1 MKKELVIATRGSRLA
16 LWQAEYIK
24 SRVEEAHPGVL
35 CRLNVIKT
43 TGDRILD
50 VPLAKIGGKGLFVKE
65 IEVALMNGE
74 ADLAVHSMKDVPMD
88 LPEGLELFACPEAET
103 PNDAFVSFAYGSIS
117 GLPDGARVGTSSL
130 RRKLQLLEKRPD
142 LNVLDLRGN
151 LQTRLKKLEEGE
163 YDAII
168 LAEAG
173 LRRLGLTEHIKQAIP
188 TDVMLPASCQGILG
202 VETRTGNGEVTDFLK
217 FLKHPSTET
226 RALCERA
233 FLRKLQGGCQVP
245 IGCHSVLEGDGL
257 SVTGLLFS
265 LDGRKKIEKR
275 MKGSSAEPEKLGYAL
290 ADEVIKAGGDK
301 ILKEI
306 YS

>member
-1 MKKELVIATRGSRLA
+1 MKKELIIATRGSKLA

-24 SRVEEAHPGVL
+24 HKIEETHSGVI

-43 TGDRILD
+43 TGDKILD

-88 LPEGLELFACPEAET
+88 LPDGLQLFACPKAES
-103 PNDAFVSFAYGSIS
+103 PNDAFVSFRYDSINA
-117 GLPDGARVGTSSL
+117 LPDDARVGTSSL
-130 RRKLQLLEKRPD
+130 RRKLQLLEKRPR
-142 LNVLDLRGN
+142 LQVLDLRGN
-151 LQTRLKKLEEGE
+151 LQTRLKKLEDGE

-173 LRRLGLTEHIKQAIP
+173 LRRLGLSKYIRQIIP

-202 VETRTGNGEVTDFLK
+202 VETRIGDDEVTDLLK
-217 FLKHPSTET
+217 FLKHPESET

-233 FLRKLQGGCQVP
+233 FLRRLNGGCQVP
-245 IGCHSVLEGDGL
+245 IGCHSVIKDDELF
-257 SVTGLLFS
+257 VTGLLFS
-265 LDGRKKIEKR
+265 LDGQRKIEKNIR
-275 MKGSSAEPEKLGYAL
+275 GSSSAPEELGYSL
-290 ADEVIKAGGDK
+290 ADEVIRAGGDK